1 MKVFLKFALLA
12 YLAGYLP
19 SALAQREVRIG
30 IYDNPPKLLMSS
42 DAKPSG
48 IFGDLINQIASN
60 EDWTLVPVP
69 CEWETC
75 LKYAESGTIDLMP
88 DVAYLESRTNI
99 FNFHQTPALTSWS
112 QIYRRHDV
120 PIDSMLDLDKKRIVV
135 LKDSS
140 QEAYLDSMLNGFGI
154 TGQIIT
160 VTDFAEGFEAVASG
174 KADVIAAN
182 HHFGDFYANQY
193 KLVETSLIFQPSKL
207 FYITAKGKNADLLHA
222 IDKHLNQWKDSQDSP
237 YFKILKKWGSP
248 VEPLSIPKQ
257 IWWGLA
263 ALFTLLLI
271 ATGFAW
277 LLKIKVAQRTTEL
290 RTSEDKL
297 NTILNSVDAYIFIKD
312 LQLRYQYVNNKVC
325 KLFGK
330 PHDEIIGKKDSEFF
344 DSETVSELDAAD
356 EQVLNSGQAQ
366 IKEEVKRTKSDHI
379 AKTYLT
385 SKIPLTSA
393 DNKVYALCG
402 VSTDITEQRRFIEEI
417 HQLAFYDSLT
427 HLPNR
432 SMLIDQLKKL
442 LDDNQPFNSHS
453 AFLLINLNN
462 FKDFNDTYGY
472 NAGDELLKL
481 IAQRFSNFVS
491 ANDFIARLSADEF
504 AFLCTAQINSISK
517 ITQKAEE
524 VASNLIKLLSDEVYV
539 IGNIQHKATACIGAV
554 ILTNNQTTVESAL
567 KHADLAL
574 FEAKATGRNKV
585 SFFQPDMEAAVA
597 ARAVLEAELRE
608 GIGKNQFIL
617 HYQPQVDISG
627 QLLGYEV
634 LVRWQHPERGLVPPG
649 SFISLAEVT
658 GLIEPLGLWILRTA
672 CMQLK
677 LWSAN
682 SSSANLVVAV
692 NVSAY
697 QLHNPNFVNQVIDIL
712 QQTGANPNC
721 LELEITES
729 LLVKDIDGSLDKM
742 KILKGYGIRLS
753 MDDFGTGY
761 SSLNYLKRMPLDQ
774 LKIDQSFVRDLAIDP
789 NDMFIVKAIVE
800 MGRSL
805 NMSVLAEGVETE
817 AQKDALVQLGCLRYQ
832 GYLFGRP
839 APVSE
844 L

>member
-1 MKVFLKFALLA
+1 MKAFFKLILLTCIVSFFPEA
-12 YLAGYLP
+12 
-19 SALAQREVRIG
+19 SAEREIRIG
-30 IYDNPPKLLMSS
+30 IYDNPPKLLMGT
-42 DAKPSG
+42 DGAPSG
-48 IFGDLINQIASN
+48 IFGDLIKEIASN
-60 EDWTLVPVP
+60 EGWTLVPVP
-69 CEWETC
+69 CEWESC
-75 LKYAESGTIDLMP
+75 LKNVQSGAIDLMP
-88 DVAYLESRTNI
+88 DVAYLESRAGV
-99 FNFHQTPALTSWS
+99 FDFHQTPALTSWS
-112 QIYRRHDV
+112 QIYRHHDV
-120 PIDSMLDLDKKRIVV
+120 PIDSMLDLDKKRIAV

-140 QEAYLDSMLNGFGI
+140 QEAYLNSMLNGFGI
-154 TGQIIT
+154 TSQMVT
-160 VTDFAEGFEAVASG
+160 VTNFAEGFDAVASG

-182 HHFGDFYANQY
+182 HHFGDFYGNQY

-207 FYITAKGKNADLLHA
+207 FYITAKGKNTELLHA
-222 IDKHLNQWKDSQDSP
+222 IDKHLNVWKDNSDSP
-237 YFKILKKWGSP
+237 YFKTLKKWGSP
-248 VEPLSIPKQ
+248 AEALSIPRQ
-257 IWWGLA
+257 LWWGLGG
-263 ALFTLLLI
+263 LFTLFLI
-271 ATGFAW
+271 ASGFVW
-277 LLKIKVAQRTTEL
+277 LLKIKVAQRTAEL

-325 KLFGK
+325 ELFGK
-330 PHDEIIGKKDSEFF
+330 PYDEIIGKKDSEFF
-344 DSETVSELDAAD
+344 DSETVSQLNIID
-356 EQVLNSGQAQ
+356 EQVLNSGKAQ
-366 IKEEVKRTKSDHI
+366 IKEEVNRTKNDHI

-385 SKIPLTSA
+385 SKMPLTST

-417 HQLAFYDSLT
+417 HQLAFYDALT

-472 NAGDELLKL
+472 NAGDELLKQ
-481 IAQRFSNFVS
+481 IAQRLSNFVS
-491 ANDFIARLSADEF
+491 NNDFIARLSADEF

-524 VASNLIKLLSDEVYV
+524 IASNLIKLLSDEIYV
-539 IGNIQHKATACIGAV
+539 IGNIQHRATVCIGAV
-554 ILTNNQTTVESAL
+554 VLTNNQTTVESAL

-574 FEAKATGRNKV
+574 FEAKATGRNKI

-608 GIGKNQFIL
+608 GIEKNQFIL
-617 HYQPQVDISG
+617 HYQPQVDFSG

-677 LWSAN
+677 VWS
-682 SSSANLVVAV
+682 SDSKSANLVVAV

-712 QQTGANPNC
+712 QQTGANPNR

-742 KILKGYGIRLS
+742 NTLKAHGIRLS

-789 NDMFIVKAIVE
+789 NDMFIVKAIIE

-817 AQKDALVQLGCLRYQ
+817 AQRDALAQLGCLRYQ
-832 GYLFGRP
+832 GYLFGKP
-839 APVSE
+839 GPVGE